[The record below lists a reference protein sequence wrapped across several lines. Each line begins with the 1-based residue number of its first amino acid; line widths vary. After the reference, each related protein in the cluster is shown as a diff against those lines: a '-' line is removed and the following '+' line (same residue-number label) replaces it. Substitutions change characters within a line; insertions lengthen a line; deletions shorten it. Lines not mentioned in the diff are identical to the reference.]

1 MSTGTAPCPSPS
13 VASLDG
19 HAVEFVNKAW
29 ETGPGACHT
38 SPVTLRRSIV
48 ERLDEAI
55 AQARADA
62 RHAALIAAAV
72 DGPGFGCWRGESAAA
87 AQSPGLPSHADQ
99 PFRIASI
106 TKPFVAATLHR
117 LASAGLL
124 DLRSPV
130 RTLVAP
136 DTAALLQR
144 GGYDPDAI
152 TVEHLLSH
160 TSGLVDH
167 STTPEYESEVLARPQ
182 RRWTRLEQ
190 VAYASEPGT
199 ERSVPGEYYS
209 YSDTGYVLLGEI
221 IERSTGRSLAE
232 AVRRELRFEALG
244 LAHTWWEQLEV
255 APAGTPPLAR
265 QFHDDVEV
273 TGFNASF
280 DVYGG
285 GGIVSTV
292 GDLVRFA
299 RALFDGTVL
308 DRRELL
314 YGLRTPA
321 ARRDQAS
328 QPWRTHGYLVATFR
342 IGQRW
347 VLGHT
352 GAWGSAMVY
361 CPEHDIALAATVN
374 RSGLAAREDLF
385 ELVDRLIDVATSA

>member
-1 MSTGTAPCPSPS
+1 MTADPTI
-13 VASLDG
+13 VA
-19 HAVEFVNKAW
+19 
-29 ETGPGACHT
+29 
-38 SPVTLRRSIV
+38 
-48 ERLDEAI
+48 RLDEATFGS
-55 AQARADA
+55 RAA
-62 RHAALIAAAV
+62 ASHAASVAAAIESPAI
-72 DGPGFGCWRGESAAA
+72 GRWRGGSCPGVWP
-87 AQSPGLPSHADQ
+87 PGLSHPADQ

-117 LASAGLL
+117 LARAGSL

-190 VAYASEPGT
+190 VAYASEPRS
-199 ERSVPGEYYS
+199 ERSVSGECYS

-232 AVRRELRFEALG
+232 AVRRELQFEALG

-265 QFHDDVEV
+265 QFHDDVDV

-292 GDLVRFA
+292 GDLARFA

-321 ARRDQAS
+321 ARRDQVS